1 MRLQDRLRQI
11 ITEQIKAGD
20 DLPAFADGDDLFA
33 LGVLSSL
40 EILDLVVSLEDT
52 FGLKI
57 PHFEVVEQNF
67 SSLDAMAA
75 YVEGKG
81 ASS

>member
-1 MRLQDRLRQI
+1 MRLQDRLRAI
-11 ITEQIKAGD
+11 IAEQIKPDD
-20 DLPAFADGDDLFA
+20 DLPNFADDEDMFV

-52 FGLKI
+52 FGIKV

-67 SSLDAMAA
+67 NSLDAMAA
-75 YVEGKG
+75 YLEGKG
-81 ASS
+81 VSG